1 MERYEAV
8 KRIAAEILAEHSS
21 VSASQAVGILAGE
34 TGHAT
39 PKVDV
44 RGVVLKDD
52 EVLLVKNGSG
62 IISAFDEDFG
72 VGWAFRLYD
81 EDVLNVLQCESV
93 QSGSPGELGGL
104 VYYTDIKRT
113 EHRVYHVRK
122 AI

>member
-8 KRIAAEILAEHSS
+8 QRIAAEILAEHSS
-21 VSASQAVGILAGE
+21 VSDSQAVGILAGE

-72 VGWAFRLYD
+72 VGR
-81 EDVLNVLQCESV
+81 
-93 QSGSPGELGGL
+93 
-104 VYYTDIKRT
+104 
-113 EHRVYHVRK
+113 